1 MKKMKLTKL
10 LMLFAVASIALTS
23 CYKNDSGYTEDYDLV
38 LTYYDTDFDYSV
50 NKTFYIRDSVGLI
63 SDYIEQGDDQWI
75 RFYKPGG
82 ASPQIRNEVIRQ
94 MKSYGYTQVLDSLG
108 NADVAVNMVASLF
121 KTEGVAY
128 YPGYWGYYPG
138 YWWGYYPGWD
148 PYYPSYPWYGGGTY
162 YEYKTANLM
171 IEIADGDSLRAL
183 IHYIETTPGADP
195 ADPQAPKMKYIW
207 QAFING
213 ILTESGDYDMNRVL
227 GGIDQAFK
235 QSTYLKVN

>member
-1 MKKMKLTKL
+1 MRKMKLTKL
-10 LMLFAVASIALTS
+10 LMLFAVASVALTS
-23 CYKNDSGYTEDYDLV
+23 CYKNDTVYTEDYDLV

-63 SDYIEQGDDQWI
+63 SDYIEQGDDQWD
-75 RFYKPGG
+75 RFYRPGG

-94 MKSYGYTQVLDSLG
+94 MKNYGYTQILDSLG
-108 NADVAVNMVASLF
+108 DADVAVNMVASLF
-121 KTEGVAY
+121 RTEGVAY

-148 PYYPSYPWYGGGTY
+148 PYYPGYPWYGGGTY
-162 YEYKTANLM
+162 YEYTTANLM

-183 IHYIETTPGADP
+183 IKYVESNPGADP
-195 ADPQAPKMKYIW
+195 ADPQAPKMKYLW
-207 QAFING
+207 QAFVNG
-213 ILTESGDYDMNRVL
+213 ILTENGEYDMDRVL
-227 GGIDQAFK
+227 RGIDQAFE